1 MVVVINVKRFCIF
14 FRFLFIQQQK
24 NTHYGN
30 EIYSLWITTG
40 QLQNNSDVD
49 QTIYQPIDQLVCVVY
64 LSMFFFS
71 HSIQIFTSHGLLFG
85 LNYSV
90 VYFVYFQECISLLFS
105 DEKTYRLYNG

>member
-1 MVVVINVKRFCIF
+1 MLKDFV
-14 FRFLFIQQQK
+14 FLFIQQQK
-24 NTHYGN
+24 NTHFGN

-71 HSIQIFTSHGLLFG
+71 LIQFKYLHPMGYYL
-85 LNYSV
+85 
-90 VYFVYFQECISLLFS
+90 
-105 DEKTYRLYNG
+105 D